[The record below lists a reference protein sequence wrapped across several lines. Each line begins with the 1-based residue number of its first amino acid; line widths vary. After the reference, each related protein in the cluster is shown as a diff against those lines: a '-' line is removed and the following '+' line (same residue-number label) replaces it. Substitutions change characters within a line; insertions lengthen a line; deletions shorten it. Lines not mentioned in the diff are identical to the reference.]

1 MSITSLKF
9 PFFVAGIAFIYYVI
23 PKKLQWIWL
32 LLISTAFYVNLSRHL
47 SVYLCI
53 SIISVYVL
61 GLVMEKWEGEYKDK
75 LARIKAGEIT
85 GDKKEL
91 KAANKKRKN
100 KLIWACV
107 IINLGMLVFLK
118 FYNLIVGDINSRFG
132 GADGQVL
139 PLLKL
144 VLPLGISFYTFQA
157 IGYLVD
163 VYRGK
168 QKAEHNFFRFAL
180 FMAFFPQMIQGP
192 ISRYHQLAPQFV
204 KEHSFSYEQ
213 VCHGFQLMLWGM
225 FKKMVIAD
233 RAALMADLVFQ
244 NYTNYAGW
252 EYIVALLVYA
262 AQMYGDF
269 SGGIDIIRGVAQVLD
284 IDMVDN
290 FERPYFSKD
299 IPEFW
304 RRWHVTLGTWFR
316 DYLFYP
322 LSLSHY
328 AQNLSK
334 FLRKKKWMKMA
345 KVLPSYIVCMILWLA
360 NGAWHGAGTQFILFG
375 IYHGILT
382 VLSMNYK
389 PRLVELGNKLH
400 IDMKADSF
408 EIFRILRTFFLVE
421 MGRVIYIAPDIGATW
436 HIFKSVF
443 SAKNFWIL
451 LDGSVFNMGLDA
463 KNMLVLFLSCLV
475 LFFVEFAQE
484 RGVKIRGWIDEQ
496 NAWLRWSLWI
506 LLIFAVILFGVYG
519 AGYSDSGFIYMKY

>member
-9 PFFVAGIAFIYYVI
+9 PFFITAIAVIYYVI

-32 LLISTAFYVNLSRHL
+32 LIVSSAFYLNLSRTL
-47 SVYLCI
+47 SVYLGI
-53 SIISVYVL
+53 TIVSVYFL
-61 GLVMEKWEGEYKDK
+61 GLIMEKWEGEHKEK
-75 LARIKAGEIT
+75 MALLKEGKIS
-85 GDKKEL
+85 GDRKSL

-107 IINLGMLVFLK
+107 ILNLGMLVFLK
-118 FYNLIVGDINSRFG
+118 FYNLIAGEINAHFSSGR
-132 GADGQVL
+132 AV
-139 PLLKL
+139 PLLNL

-157 IGYLVD
+157 ISYLVD

-180 FMAFFPQMIQGP
+180 FMVFFPQMIQGP

-204 KEHSFSYEQ
+204 KEHPFRYEQ
-213 VCHGFQLMLWGM
+213 VCHGYQLFVWGL

-244 NYTNYAGW
+244 NYSYYSGW

-269 SGGIDIIRGVAQVLD
+269 SGGIDIIRGVAQILD

-328 AQNLSK
+328 AQDLSK

-375 IYHGILT
+375 IYHGVLT
-382 VLSMNYK
+382 VMSMHFK
-389 PRLVELGNKLH
+389 PKVVELGNRLK
-400 IDMKADSF
+400 IDMKCDSF

-436 HIFKSVF
+436 AIFKSIF
-443 SAKNFWIL
+443 TAKNFWIL
-451 LDGSVFNMGLDA
+451 LDGSVFNMGLDS
-463 KNMLVLFLSCLV
+463 KNMLVLVVSCLV
-475 LFFVEFAQE
+475 LFLVEFAQE
-484 RGVKIRGWIDEQ
+484 RGVKIREWIGQQ
-496 NAWLRWSLWI
+496 NLWLRWSCWLT
-506 LLIFAVILFGVYG
+506 LIFAVIIFGVYG
-519 AGYSDSGFIYMKY
+519 TGYSSSGFIYMKY